1 MAKYFIRRVLQA
13 IPVLI
18 GISLITYFILLISP
32 GGPYARFAQNPR
44 ITSAQIE
51 AFAAR
56 WGLNDPIP
64 LQYCKWLGVCGEK
77 PFLIN
82 ALPGGTFELAG
93 LKIDLPGGD
102 NGMLHG
108 DLGYSISDGRPVAD
122 VIGQRILP
130 TLILAGTAYAIW
142 LLIAFLAGV
151 YAAVKRYS
159 LFDSTLTIVNYIGY
173 SLPTF
178 WLGIMLIT
186 LFSVKLGWLPTSGRG
201 SLAQL
206 VMPSVTL
213 STYVMALLARLTR
226 SNMLEVLR
234 EPYVRTARA
243 KGLREALVVHKHAL
257 KSAALPIVTVLGLQ
271 IGALL
276 SGAVVTE
283 TVFNWPGIGTLALR
297 AIQQRDY
304 PVLQGVVLVSAVLF
318 VVING
323 IVDLLYRFLDPRV
336 RLA

>member
-1 MAKYFIRRVLQA
+1 MPNLYIRQVLQSA
-13 IPVLI
+13 FVLLNVTIAVFVLI
-18 GISLITYFILLISP
+18 RIVP
-32 GGPYARFAQNPR
+32 GDPVRLMLGM
-44 ITSAQIE
+44 E
-51 AFAAR
+51 ASEDAIQAAR
-56 WGLNDPIP
+56 AQFGYDRP
-64 LQYCKWLGVCGEK
+64 LHEQYLRFVGG
-77 PFLIN
+77 
-82 ALPGGTFELAG
+82 ALR
-93 LKIDLPGGD
+93 
-102 NGMLHG
+102 G
-108 DLGYSISDGRPVAD
+108 DLGHSLRFRRPV
-122 VIGQRILP
+122 GELLMETLP
-130 TLILAGTAYAIW
+130 ATLELAAAAVG
-142 LLIAFLAGV
+142 IALVLAFPAGI
-151 YAAVKRYS
+151 YAAVHRGS
-159 LFDSTLTIVNYIGY
+159 LADRVLMGGALIGQAM
-173 SLPTF
+173 PIF

-201 SLAQL
+201 SVAQL

>member
-1 MAKYFIRRVLQA
+1 VPNLYLREILQSAFVLLNVTIA
-13 IPVLI
+13 VFVLI
-18 GISLITYFILLISP
+18 RIVP
-32 GGPYARFAQNPR
+32 GDPVRLMLGM
-44 ITSAQIE
+44 E
-51 AFAAR
+51 ATEDAIVAAR
-56 WGLNDPIP
+56 AQFGYDRP
-64 LQYCKWLGVCGEK
+64 LPEQYVRFVGG
-77 PFLIN
+77 
-82 ALPGGTFELAG
+82 ALR
-93 LKIDLPGGD
+93 
-102 NGMLHG
+102 G
-108 DLGYSISDGRPVAD
+108 DLGHSLRFRRPVRD
-122 VIGQRILP
+122 LLMETLP
-130 TLILAGTAYAIW
+130 ATVELAAAAVG
-142 LLIAFLAGV
+142 IALVLAVPAGI
-151 YAAVKRYS
+151 YAAVHRGS
-159 LFDSTLTIVNYIGY
+159 VADRLLMGGALIGQAM
-173 SLPTF
+173 PIF

-201 SLAQL
+201 SWAQL

-226 SNMLEVLR
+226 SNMLDVLR

-323 IVDLLYRFLDPRV
+323 IVDLLYRLLDPRV

>member
-1 MAKYFIRRVLQA
+1 MPNLYIRQVLQSA
-13 IPVLI
+13 FVLLNVTIVVFVLI
-18 GISLITYFILLISP
+18 RIVP
-32 GGPYARFAQNPR
+32 GDPVRLMLGM
-44 ITSAQIE
+44 E
-51 AFAAR
+51 ASEDAIQAAR
-56 WGLNDPIP
+56 AQFGYDRP
-64 LQYCKWLGVCGEK
+64 LHEQYLRFVGG
-77 PFLIN
+77 
-82 ALPGGTFELAG
+82 ALR
-93 LKIDLPGGD
+93 
-102 NGMLHG
+102 G
-108 DLGYSISDGRPVAD
+108 DLGHSLRFRRPV
-122 VIGQRILP
+122 GELLMETLP
-130 TLILAGTAYAIW
+130 ATLELAAAAVG
-142 LLIAFLAGV
+142 IALVLAFPAGI
-151 YAAVKRYS
+151 YAAVHRGS
-159 LFDSTLTIVNYIGY
+159 LADRVLMGGALIGQAM
-173 SLPTF
+173 PIF